1 MKNFYKDNNVKLPE
15 GFDLDMRDVFS
26 GINRS
31 IANEL
36 QHGSKTDSGKRP
48 LSYSK
53 FLQLCD
59 KSLLL
64 NDGGFT
70 HLFLT
75 MTWNL
80 MCRSQSTETIQLDH
94 LSLEG
99 DAIGVKFYKTKT
111 KQEGTTIR
119 DPRHC
124 YANPFCPRSCIFV
137 ALGIYFPCHTQLQ
150 HGNLFPGSKQKDRF
164 GKALSRLVAEC
175 QRLEGVVQ
183 AKEIGTH
190 SIRKVVA
197 TYACSGT
204 TGGPSIVSICLRCGW
219 SLGNVMERYF
229 RYEAA
234 GDQFVGRIV
243 AGLPINSGNFSAL
256 PPHFDVASDDDVVNA
271 VKVMFPSLST
281 VSSMVSILPL
291 LLASL
296 VYHSDFLA
304 ATLPLRHPLLSS
316 PMFCDTELACK
327 LRSKI
332 I

>member
-1 MKNFYKDNNVKLPE
+1 MRRRKGQTLNLEVFSYQDFLDFLQWTVRNRKTIVGSTLSGYRSAMKNFYKDNNVKLPE

-64 NDGGFT
+64 NDGGFA

-137 ALGIYFPCHTQLQ
+137 ALGIYFACHTQLQ

-164 GKALSRLVAEC
+164 GKAL
-175 QRLEGVVQ
+175 
-183 AKEIGTH
+183 
-190 SIRKVVA
+190 
-197 TYACSGT
+197 
-204 TGGPSIVSICLRCGW
+204 
-219 SLGNVMERYF
+219 
-229 RYEAA
+229 
-234 GDQFVGRIV
+234 
-243 AGLPINSGNFSAL
+243 
-256 PPHFDVASDDDVVNA
+256 
-271 VKVMFPSLST
+271 
-281 VSSMVSILPL
+281 
-291 LLASL
+291 
-296 VYHSDFLA
+296 
-304 ATLPLRHPLLSS
+304 
-316 PMFCDTELACK
+316 
-327 LRSKI
+327 
-332 I
+332 